1 MKQVLIV
8 FPDEWVAYSPT
19 VLNMV
24 SALSSDFEV
33 TVLAFENGL
42 YDNYIL
48 WGRKLH
54 FYKAAHTTLASTL
67 PDRFVQT
74 AKGISTHT
82 QDKEARDKTDELLL
96 IQWDYGEG

>member
-42 YDNYIL
+42 YDN
-48 WGRKLH
+48 
-54 FYKAAHTTLASTL
+54 
-67 PDRFVQT
+67 T
-74 AKGISTHT
+74 ALGAESYTFIRLNTRH
-82 QDKEARDKTDELLL
+82 
-96 IQWDYGEG
+96 INPH